1 MRHSPSLKYGANAS
15 AARSRSEGAALRNH
29 EQTHRQLIR
38 RLTVTLRRSLLPAL
52 FALTLVLP
60 GAPARADDAKST
72 SEDPLA
78 PFGRF
83 VGGAWES
90 EGDFR
95 VRVAYEW
102 GLGKKLLKIK
112 SFLFQKD
119 EPRLVY
125 ESSVY
130 FHPEKRQVVFQSVSV
145 EGGLFDGVMTPQ
157 GNTYESIFT
166 NYKGTGKT
174 EFRQTIEFLDDD
186 HVLWK
191 VFGKEGNEWKLLH
204 DVKEH
209 RVK

>member
-1 MRHSPSLKYGANAS
+1 M
-15 AARSRSEGAALRNH
+15 
-29 EQTHRQLIR
+29 TVR
-38 RLTVTLRRSLLPAL
+38 RFILPAL
-52 FALTLVLP
+52 FGLTFLAPSASAL
-60 GAPARADDAKST
+60 ADGTKSAAD
-72 SEDPLA
+72 DPLA

-90 EGDFR
+90 EGDFH

-112 SFLFQKD
+112 SFLFQKGKD

-125 ESSVY
+125 ESVVY

-145 EGGLFDGVMTPQ
+145 EGGLFDGVMTPR

-166 NYKGTGKT
+166 SYKGAEKT

-186 HVLWK
+186 HVIWK
-191 VFGKEGNEWKLLH
+191 VFGKDGTGWKLLH
-204 DVKEH
+204 DVKER
-209 RVK
+209 RVR

>member
-1 MRHSPSLKYGANAS
+1 MAVPRF
-15 AARSRSEGAALRNH
+15 
-29 EQTHRQLIR
+29 
-38 RLTVTLRRSLLPAL
+38 LLPAL
-52 FALTLVLP
+52 LGLTLLAQSALAQP
-60 GAPARADDAKST
+60 STTKSAPD
-72 SEDPLA
+72 DPLA

-95 VRVAYEW
+95 VRVVYEW

-119 EPRLVY
+119 KSEPRLVY
-125 ESSVY
+125 ESVVY

-166 NYKGTGKT
+166 SYNGAKKT

-186 HVLWK
+186 HVIWK
-191 VFGKEGNEWKLLH
+191 VFGKDGSGWKLLH
-204 DVKEH
+204 DAKER
-209 RVK
+209 RVS